1 MSTKYKQE
9 APTITPALAAQLSV
23 AFLASP
29 RRAGFQPIDVN
40 PAAEQIAAHD
50 FSGLNRIEEANAAS
64 GFHWFKPDTL
74 RFFRCRLGEY
84 WGAGVFISSETDPAG
99 VRAYSVRVA
108 DASGQVH
115 TFGEFHEH
123 KSSRTATAIAKRLA
137 HFLTIGYTMTDGKK
151 FFKLSR

>member
-9 APTITPALAAQLSV
+9 TPTITPALAADLSV

-74 RFFRCRLGEY
+74 RFFRCRLGTY
-84 WGAGVFISSETDPAG
+84 WGAGVFTTSETDPSG
-99 VRAYSVRVA
+99 TRAYSVRVA
-108 DASGQVH
+108 DDSGQVH

-123 KSSRTATAIAKRLA
+123 TRSGKATAIAKRLA
-137 HFLTIGYTMTDGKK
+137 HFLTLGYTMTDGKK
-151 FFKLSR
+151 FFKLAR

>member
-9 APTITPALAAQLSV
+9 APNTTPALSTA
-23 AFLASP
+23 LAIAYHVSAK
-29 RRAGFQPIDVN
+29 RARFKAIDID
-40 PAAEQIAAHD
+40 PAAEQVAAHD
-50 FSGLNRIEEANAAS
+50 FSGLYRIEEANAAS

-84 WGAGVFISSETDPAG
+84 WGAGVFVSSETDPFG

-123 KSSRTATAIAKRLA
+123 ESSRTATAIAKRLA
-137 HFLTIGYTMTDGKK
+137 HFLTLGYTMTDGKK
-151 FFKLSR
+151 FFKLAR